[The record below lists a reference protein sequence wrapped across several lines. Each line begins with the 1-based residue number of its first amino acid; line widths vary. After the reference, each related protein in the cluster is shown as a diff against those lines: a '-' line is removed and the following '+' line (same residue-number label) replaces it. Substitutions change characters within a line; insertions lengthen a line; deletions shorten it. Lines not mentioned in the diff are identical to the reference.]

1 MDYIYNGEV
10 NIFQDCL
17 DRFLSVAQRLKLEG
31 LMGNEDNEQEV
42 HDDFTKDEAHTKG
55 ENVHTAKY
63 NTHNS
68 HLAGG
73 GDVVAKVDK
82 ILVPISSAD
91 VSEFKERV
99 QQYIERDADGK
110 VKCTICGKEGIG
122 KNPGT
127 ARCVLEKHI
136 ETHLEGL
143 SYPCQLCGKTFRSR
157 NSYKT
162 HKCFRKCF

>member
-1 MDYIYNGEV
+1 M
-10 NIFQDCL
+10 
-17 DRFLSVAQRLKLEG
+17 
-31 LMGNEDNEQEV
+31 
-42 HDDFTKDEAHTKG
+42 
-55 ENVHTAKY
+55 
-63 NTHNS
+63 
-68 HLAGG
+68 
-73 GDVVAKVDK
+73 VAKVDK

-157 NSYKT
+157 NSFTT
-162 HKCFRKCF
+162 HKCFRKVKNQ